1 MGLIPPAQKFDVPN
15 EILGFAMESFS
26 AGRAETKLRHVEV
39 PVAPVDFMSEYPP
52 KPRPAPVISQTLL
65 MAMVPSCIGRLS
77 VFSVYFNNGARNN
90 LRSHLVRSSSAG

>member
-1 MGLIPPAQKFDVPN
+1 M
-15 EILGFAMESFS
+15 S
-26 AGRAETKLRHVEV
+26 A
-39 PVAPVDFMSEYPP
+39 P

-90 LRSHLVRSSSAG
+90 LRSPFGPILKF